1 MTELRSTRP
10 ILNGYRHWLV
20 EAGPSGGLPV
30 VLVHGFPFSHAAWL
44 PQIDA
49 LSDRYR
55 VVAYDLRGLGR
66 TEVGDGQ
73 FALESYVDDLVAV
86 LNHLGEDR
94 AVVCG
99 LSMGG
104 YVALRA
110 VEREP
115 SRIRA
120 LVLCD
125 TRSGADGNE
134 GKISRAESVAD
145 LKRSGMGPFTE
156 AFLPKVLGPTTL
168 GERPEVVSA
177 VEDMV
182 RQQRV
187 TGVVAAQLAMAG
199 RTDTTESLHAI
210 EVPALI
216 LVGEEDTLT
225 PPAQAREMAARIPG
239 AELEVIPGA
248 GHLSNLENPQAFN
261 AALAAFLSGLED
273 S

>member
-10 ILNGYRHWLV
+10 IFNGYRHWLV

-30 VLVHGFPFSHAAWL
+30 VLVHGFPFSHAAWV
-44 PQIDA
+44 PQIEA

-66 TEVGDGQ
+66 SEVGDGQ
-73 FALESYVDDLVAV
+73 YALESYVDDLVAA
-86 LNHLGEDR
+86 LDHIGEER

-115 SRIRA
+115 TRFRA
-120 LVLCD
+120 LILCD
-125 TRSGADGNE
+125 TRSGADSNE
-134 GKISRAESVAD
+134 GKIKRAESVRD
-145 LKRSGMGPFTE
+145 LKRSGLAPFVE
-156 AFLPKVLGPTTL
+156 GFLPAVLGPTTL
-168 GERPEVVSA
+168 GERPDVVAA
-177 VEDMV
+177 VEAMV
-182 RQQRV
+182 RQQRLA
-187 TGVVAAQLAMAG
+187 GVVAAQLAMAG
-199 RTDTTESLHAI
+199 RTDTTEALHAI
-210 EVPALI
+210 GVPSLI

-239 AELEVIPGA
+239 AELEVIPRA
-248 GHLSNLENPQAFN
+248 GHLSNLENPEAFN
-261 AALAAFLSGLED
+261 RALITFLSRLEE